1 MLLFELVTHP
11 SRTPMQVDVATFIRA
26 VSVRRVPSLTDGS
39 AFAALREDMCGL
51 LRYKY
56 QVKIVEQC

>member
-1 MLLFELVTHP
+1 
-11 SRTPMQVDVATFIRA
+11 MQVDVATFIRA